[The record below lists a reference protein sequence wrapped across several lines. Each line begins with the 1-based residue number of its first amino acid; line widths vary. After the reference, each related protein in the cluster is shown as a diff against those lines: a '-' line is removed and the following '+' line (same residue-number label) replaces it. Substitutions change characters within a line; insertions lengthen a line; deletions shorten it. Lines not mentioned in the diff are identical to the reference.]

1 MIDSTE
7 TQSSERRRAPRLW
20 VPGIAVL
27 RSGTQPPSV
36 WRVSNLSSG
45 GAGLV
50 GDGRLET
57 GRHSLSLHVAAFAP
71 LELEVN
77 VLRRQLITRGGR
89 CGVRFVGITESQQ
102 RVLAAIEA
110 ADHTPTATSRRA
122 LVVTR
127 DEARAQALAG
137 ELRPLGFAVRREASP
152 GQAGAW
158 LQREET
164 EAVIVDESIVEVDR
178 WSLLQFVRDTAPDV
192 RRLVIASDVRGFRLY
207 YAMKA
212 GLVDGLV
219 EPAIAGDDLARHLM
233 GAPAAAKMRRRR
245 AAR

>member
-1 MIDSTE
+1 
-7 TQSSERRRAPRLW
+7 
-20 VPGIAVL
+20 
-27 RSGTQPPSV
+27 
-36 WRVSNLSSG
+36 
-45 GAGLV
+45 
-50 GDGRLET
+50 
-57 GRHSLSLHVAAFAP
+57 
-71 LELEVN
+71 VN
-77 VLRRQLITRGGR
+77 VLRRQLLTRGGR
-89 CGVRFVGITESQQ
+89 CGVRFMAVTESQQ
-102 RVLAAIEA
+102 RVLGAIEA
-110 ADHTPTATSRRA
+110 ADHSPTAAARRA

-127 DEARAQALAG
+127 DDERARTLAG

-164 EAVIVDESIVEVDR
+164 EAVIVDEGLVELDR

-212 GLVDGLV
+212 GLVEGLV
-219 EPAIAGDDLARHLM
+219 EPAVAGDDLARHLM
-233 GAPAAAKMRRRR
+233 GVPAASKMRRRR